1 MGVSFYAPSD
11 FVGHWCDQSAP
22 ITANSITPNFGTLIG
37 SSNNNVTFIDYSQS
51 MANNQNLSPLTHNH
65 HYHLTATSIKT
76 FLNNEERFERH
87 NSINFTLKTPRKLR
101 KECNSLN
108 QKENNRSEPCKKFNY
123 DKGIW
128 LSTIIDEWDLVC
140 NRSWMVSMTQSLYMS
155 GFILSFPIFG
165 YISDRYG
172 RWNSLLMGAIIEMSA
187 GFGCAFANSIT
198 VFMFFRFLIGFGNA
212 GRTSSSYLIMIEWV
226 GPKWRM
232 PISTLGSLG
241 WIIGYITL
249 PWLTV
254 FFLNFR
260 HMQFFVGLYELV
272 FIIWLLF
279 LPESPRWLLTH
290 RRYDEARKVLLS
302 AAKFNNLIVTSKHTS
317 PIIQNQKI
325 MSNNNDI
332 PSDISFKT
340 NNHRSIEMNTSRL
353 GNLSNNLA
361 NTKLSAPNMATNGK
375 NYLQEQ
381 EEVGQNIAI
390 EQQVGPLTLQEFDLK
405 FASLVS
411 TIEAKEFS
419 KNEDKLTIFHLIR
432 WKNLRTYLLILF
444 FIWAS
449 NSFVY
454 YGIVLRV
461 GGDNLFV
468 SYTIAGL
475 MEFPSIFFAMVCMKY
490 LPRQTSNLIIYSV
503 TGLLC
508 LAQIPLKY
516 YNYSFM
522 LQCCIML
529 AKLANSCAF
538 TCILYQTMELF
549 PTSIR
554 QTAYS
559 SCSLAG
565 RVGSILAPFV
575 KELAQ
580 KTNEFVPAMLYAI
593 LSIIA
598 VGLISILPETKG
610 SDLHDTLM
618 EAENFKGTKPK
629 QNCNNQDVES
639 QSINDNNQNVKLS
652 TS

>member
-1 MGVSFYAPSD
+1 MIDYPQFAISE
-11 FVGHWCDQSAP
+11 Q
-22 ITANSITPNFGTLIG
+22 
-37 SSNNNVTFIDYSQS
+37 NNAGILAHHHLTTTSLQTFIS
-51 MANNQNLSPLTHNH
+51 NQD
-65 HYHLTATSIKT
+65 
-76 FLNNEERFERH
+76 RFERH
-87 NSINFTLKTPRKLR
+87 NSQNFTLKTPRKLR
-101 KECNSLN
+101 KECRYMSH
-108 QKENNRSEPCKKFNY
+108 ENNRTLPCKKFNY

-140 NRSWMVSMTQSLYMS
+140 NRSWMISMTQSLYMS
-155 GFILSFPIFG
+155 GFILSYPIFG

-172 RWNSLLMGAIIEMSA
+172 RWNSLLIGALIEMSA

-198 VFMFFRFLIGFGNA
+198 VFMIFRFLIGFGNA
-212 GRTSSSYLIMIEWV
+212 GRTSSSYLVMIEWV

-241 WIIGYITL
+241 WIFGYITL
-249 PWLTV
+249 PWLTL

-290 RRYDEARKVLLS
+290 RRYEQARQVIFS
-302 AAKFNNLIVTSKHTS
+302 AAKFNNLIVT
-317 PIIQNQKI
+317 N
-325 MSNNNDI
+325 
-332 PSDISFKT
+332 KT
-340 NNHRSIEMNTSRL
+340 NIPALNQRNTSKNNSNIKLNTSNKPNGVQL
-353 GNLSNNLA
+353 GENLA
-361 NTKLSAPNMATNGK
+361 IYSENLLPITSNGK
-375 NYLQEQ
+375 IHEDGSKQDTVHER
-381 EEVGQNIAI
+381 
-390 EQQVGPLTLQEFDLK
+390 QVGPYTLEEFDLK
-405 FASLVS
+405 FSQLVA

-419 KNEDKLTIFHLIR
+419 KNEDRLTVLDLIK
-432 WKNLRTYLLILF
+432 WKNMRTYLLILS

-449 NSFVY
+449 DSFVY

-475 MEFPSIFFAMVCMKY
+475 MEFPSIFFTIVCMKY
-490 LPRQTSNLIIYSV
+490 LPRSTSNLIIFSV

-516 YNYSFM
+516 NNYTFL
-522 LQCCIML
+522 LQSCIML

-559 SCSLAG
+559 SCSVAG

-575 KELAQ
+575 KELAE
-580 KTNEFVPAMLYAI
+580 KTNEFVPAILYAV
-593 LSIIA
+593 LSF
-598 VGLISILPETKG
+598 VSVCLISILPETKG
-610 SDLHDTLM
+610 ADLHDTLM
-618 EAENFKGTKPK
+618 EAEKFKGTKPDK
-629 QNCNNQDVES
+629 NCHSSNKDIES
-639 QSINDNNQNVKLS
+639 SPTS
-652 TS
+652 TNRNKDHHDT